1 MNIKWNQSGMPATL
15 VSRLGQRNAFAEFKT
30 VLSDAQNQVMTP
42 VDAQAMARELVDSDG
57 RAYVDMVRELSTELT
72 KAKREL
78 EAANRKYDRLVA
90 NLTKRGISIDKADTR
105 TIEGAAQKTA
115 DAEWDEWNRK
125 FESLLG

>member
-90 NLTKRGISIDKADTR
+90 NLTKRGISIEEADTR
-105 TIEGAAQKTA
+105 SIEGTAQKTA

>member
-90 NLTKRGISIDKADTR
+90 NLTKRGISIDEADTR

>member
-90 NLTKRGISIDKADTR
+90 NLTKRGISIDEADTR
-105 TIEGAAQKTA
+105 SIEGTAQKTA